1 MQTLTEDNKEEDKV
15 STIPLWYWYFDIC
28 NIKLKLQIYE
38 GVI

>member
-1 MQTLTEDNKEEDKV
+1 MQTLTEDSKEEDKV
-15 STIPLWYWYFDIC
+15 STIPLWYWYFDC